1 MKLVDNFRDLLVN
14 KPDALPKTLMKDLFV
29 FESGD
34 LEKYPDAIS
43 FVDSHFDSTDLL
55 RVFNDFKQPY
65 GFFRK
70 KNSKADLDAQ
80 IDIEMRFP
88 FDVIMRVFNL
98 RQEIADLNRMKRNII
113 EIQEDLDKW
122 KDIPEHDF
130 LNKLV
135 QEDY

>member
-1 MKLVDNFRDLLVN
+1 MKLVDTFRDLLVN
-14 KPDALPKTLMKDLFV
+14 KPDDLPKTPMKDLFV

-55 RVFNDFKQPY
+55 RVINDFKQPY

-98 RQEIADLNRMKRNII
+98 RHEIADLNRMKRNII

-122 KDIPEHDF
+122 KDIPEQDF